1 MSMVKGDLSNAVMA
15 ILVANGFIETT
26 ENRILADAVADGVV
40 DEVKKATITVVIP
53 SGSSAGTYT
62 ATIT

>member
-1 MSMVKGDLSNAVMA
+1 MSMSKTALSDAIMS
-15 ILVANGFIETT
+15 ILVSNGFKETT
-26 ENRILADAVADGVV
+26 SNRNLANAIADATVE
-40 DEVKKATITVVIP
+40 EVKKATITTVIP